1 MKVYIV
7 QKRHWE
13 YDDQYMVLEDTI
25 PVKAFESKQDAEAF
39 RALQELS
46 EREDWLLEKT
56 LFLGEDGPRPASEYP
71 LFEVVETE
79 LVP

>member
-13 YDDQYMVLEDTI
+13 YDDQFMVLEDSI

-39 RALQELS
+39 RVLQEFTG
-46 EREDWLLEKT
+46 REDWLLEET
-56 LFLGEDGPRPASEYP
+56 LFLGEDGVLPISEYP
-71 LFEVVETE
+71 LFEIVEAE
-79 LVP
+79 FAL